1 MIPNVEEFFYLQN
14 QIIALREKVNQIEM
28 DIMEIIGKNLSSTQ
42 IGELGEN
49 NPASDPKKQ
58 SNN

>member
-28 DIMEIIGKNLSSTQ
+28 DVMEIIGKNLSSTQ

-49 NPASDPKKQ
+49 NPAYDPKKQ
-58 SNN
+58 RNN

>member
-1 MIPNVEEFFYLQN
+1 MIPNVEEFFHLQN

-28 DIMEIIGKNLSSTQ
+28 GIMEIIDKNLSSTQ
-42 IGELGEN
+42 IEELGEN
-49 NPASDPKKQ
+49 NPACDPKKQ

>member
-28 DIMEIIGKNLSSTQ
+28 DIMDIIGKNLSSTQ

-49 NPASDPKKQ
+49 NPAYDPKKQ